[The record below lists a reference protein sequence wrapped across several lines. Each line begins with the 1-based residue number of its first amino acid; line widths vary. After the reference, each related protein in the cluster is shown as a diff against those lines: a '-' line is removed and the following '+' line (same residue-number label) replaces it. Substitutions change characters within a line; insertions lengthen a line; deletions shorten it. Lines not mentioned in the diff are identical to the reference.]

1 MRSFLGERRAELHSG
16 RFAIDVST
24 STYDVRAHEA
34 TLDQMANLLEEL
46 ATEAAD
52 S

>member
-1 MRSFLGERRAELHSG
+1 LS
-16 RFAIDVST
+16 

-34 TLDQMANLLEEL
+34 TLDQMAKLLEEL
-46 ATEAAD
+46 ATEAAN